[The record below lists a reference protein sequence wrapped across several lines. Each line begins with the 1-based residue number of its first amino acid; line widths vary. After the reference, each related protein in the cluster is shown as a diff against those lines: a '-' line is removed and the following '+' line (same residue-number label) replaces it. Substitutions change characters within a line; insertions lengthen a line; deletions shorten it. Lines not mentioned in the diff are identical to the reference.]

1 MVINKYYICFIFLI
15 LEMYGRRR
23 RKNRSSTIVSGTN
36 NQERKQHRRLRR
48 RRTITS
54 DDIDGDSGIIRNVV
68 PRSIQNTLRDQR
80 AWIREGRRKYEEF
93 KHIKMDPSSS
103 IPEYID
109 LFKTKREELT
119 SHFIW
124 VLDLEALFI
133 FIFSLPD
140 HWMTLMISIYTC
152 LGPNKDFLA
161 YMYKLKV
168 KWKQKKYLEANIKRH
183 WLLRTCPRPYFYQ
196 YSPIDNLA
204 KILADSVINPHHLR
218 NEKDDM

>member
-1 MVINKYYICFIFLI
+1 MVAPSPPQWPRP
-15 LEMYGRRR
+15 EMYGRRR

-124 VLDLEALFI
+124 
-133 FIFSLPD
+133 S
-140 HWMTLMISIYTC
+140 S
-152 LGPNKDFLA
+152 N
-161 YMYKLKV
+161 V
-168 KWKQKKYLEANIKRH
+168 KSEVGARVDAH
-183 WLLRTCPRPYFYQ
+183 
-196 YSPIDNLA
+196 DMA
-204 KILADSVINPHHLR
+204 LR
-218 NEKDDM
+218 NLKIPNGVLKNR